1 MAEDFNDIF
10 ENFGDKSLEELGS
23 SLLSRQDA
31 INKKR
36 AKEEKKS
43 RRIGQALA
51 ILGVGQK
58 IFKNAYNKRAKEL
71 DDLKVFEIANNTEQ
85 GTRINQM
92 SDLLTV
98 FDESDF
104 AADLSTDE
112 RLKNFLANDKK
123 VDLLEQKLGGN
134 IDTILKEISMFE
146 GFNTRPEYL
155 KTKEYL
161 TEEAARYFLEGNRVK
176 NFETELQKLY
186 TDKNL
191 DRMELLEKGMGL
203 TSTDLTRAEIR
214 YYDNLKQQYR
224 DRGILQ
230 SIKDIG
236 TKLGRRSEKN
246 GEINLFRNVN
256 ERFDLYGSMDTAL
269 SDLNINPKLV
279 LLLNESIANFTGSTS
294 EFRMKADSNPELQ
307 LAVSNQVGGIANLRN
322 KSIARDEILQMGPN
336 KGKDFDL
343 FYEAIKN
350 DANMNENF
358 IRDITTMVIAFREP
372 TSGSDVAVKMYE
384 ANMNRLNKEVT
395 QQARDE
401 FIKNIETD
409 ETFAIKFATIMTGN
423 IGFKEI
429 KKAGFNIRT
438 YDSSGLVDGLD
449 KDYTYNI
456 YDNPLSIIIDD
467 GIKTPQESS
476 SGKYEIDRNW
486 SSMSAANQMLAF
498 DKQVNTIVKSRISD
512 SKKMLLLEN
521 LFEEIQNPRQLNFE
535 DYMEYFNNRYTRPY
549 SPYQPLT
556 GPFVPR
562 KNLLNN

>member
-58 IFKNAYNKRAKEL
+58 IFKHAYNKRAKEL

-214 YYDNLKQQYR
+214 YYDNLKRQYR